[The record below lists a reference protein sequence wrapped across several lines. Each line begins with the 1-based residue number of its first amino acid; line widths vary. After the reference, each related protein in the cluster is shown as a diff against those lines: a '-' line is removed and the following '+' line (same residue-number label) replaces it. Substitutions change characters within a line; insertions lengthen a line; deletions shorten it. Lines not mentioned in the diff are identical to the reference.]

1 MGMIMIDNIV
11 LFTNELSRYIIPLML
26 VMIPFYGLVFKKV
39 KVYESFVEGAKD
51 GFDIAVRIIPY
62 LVAILVAIGMFRASG
77 ALEILLTTMAPF
89 LTYIGF
95 PPENLP
101 LALMRPL
108 SGSGS
113 LGLLTDLINEH
124 GPDSL
129 IAKIGATMFG
139 STETTFYVLAVY
151 FGSVGIRKTRHA
163 LAAGLF
169 ADLVGVLSAVFFCQL
184 FFAESIAS
192 SNHDHEIDVVNIQEL
207 DPTILVDLRYSS
219 KNNFLKKDMYGD
231 LEECFLRR
239 KPAEM
244 LCQANKYLKA
254 SHPELRLLVFDG
266 LRTRSVQT
274 KLWDALDTIPISE
287 RTQFV
292 ADPEKGS
299 IHNYGAAVD
308 LTLALENGSELDMG
322 TKYDHFGEL
331 AFPVLEDS
339 LLALGK
345 LTDKQIENRTILR
358 KVMTKAGFSTIDS
371 EWWHFDAFSYNE
383 TKNKYTIVE

>member
-1 MGMIMIDNIV
+1 MIDNIV
-11 LFTNELSRYIIPLML
+11 IFTNELSRYIIPLML

-39 KVYESFVEGAKD
+39 KVYESFVDGAKD

-77 ALEILLTTMAPF
+77 ALEILLTTMAP
-89 LTYIGF
+89 LLQYIGF

-163 LAAGLF
+163 LAAGLI

-184 FFAESIAS
+184 FFAQSIAS
-192 SNHDHEIDVVNIQEL
+192 SIHDHEIEVVNIQEL
-207 DPTILVDLRYSS
+207 DPTIMVDLRYSS
-219 KNNFLKKDMYGD
+219 KNNFLKKDIYGD
-231 LEECFLRR
+231 LEECFLR
-239 KPAEM
+239 KEPAEM
-244 LCQANKYLKA
+244 LCLANKHLKE
-254 SHPELRLLVFDG
+254 SYPELRLLVFDG
-266 LRTRSVQT
+266 LRTRSVQK
-274 KLWDALDTIPISE
+274 KLWDALDTISLSE

-308 LTLALENGSELDMG
+308 LTLSLENGLELDMG
-322 TKYDHFGEL
+322 TNYDHFGEL
-331 AFPVLEDS
+331 AFPALEDS

-345 LTDKQIENRTILR
+345 LTDKQIGNRRILR

-383 TKNKYTIVE
+383 TKNKYKIVE